1 MDACCVRPSPFLPP
15 NPEFCFRIQYHPTRV
30 REPCSIVS
38 SSRSLVR
45 HTVRSWIRDPTWG
58 GGSVVAQIVLVGLA
72 LLLLFPVGALSYF
85 IGEGLRDV
93 YPNTDVLRLVN
104 RGVLYVPLVF
114 LVSRFFLQARPG
126 VRLQPYLPLP
136 LNRRALV
143 HTQALLPVASLH
155 SLFAAVALVPLWT
168 HELVGTLPPVSA
180 LAWLVAALVW
190 AVLVPSYGAQLL
202 QTTLGRR
209 PARFA
214 GLAAIT
220 AVVLAVDAWLGLN
233 LLPTVSGGLF
243 GRPLLGL
250 AATGTL
256 AAALHEGTVQSV
268 LHTLRADDTGR
279 QRRGTVLPSAVR
291 SWVERTLPGGR
302 HAVLELQLIARHRR
316 TRGFALFGIGFGLLF
331 AALLGGEAWA
341 GGAIENGVNL
351 FNAAFWGVAGFMV
364 QYGPLCIG
372 ISSSFVDGVL
382 TRPAKPRQFLLAKLT
397 VMWAGAAPTL
407 LVFLPILA
415 LLPIH
420 QSALFIGL
428 AVYMLSILCP
438 LYVYFGPKMRKP
450 VDLSKSSFSISKG
463 SFHAIGILPALIP
476 VLIAPF
482 VLIFADGQLVWYAT
496 AGAFIG
502 VSLLSLL
509 LLRIKGLEWMEA
521 RLRENRHDL
530 TDGFRTNDPI

>member
-1 MDACCVRPSPFLPP
+1 M
-15 NPEFCFRIQYHPTRV
+15 
-30 REPCSIVS
+30 
-38 SSRSLVR
+38 
-45 HTVRSWIRDPTWG
+45 
-58 GGSVVAQIVLVGLA
+58 AQIVLVGLA

-93 YPNTDVLRLVN
+93 YPNADVLRLLN

-155 SLFAAVALVPLWT
+155 SLFAAVALVPLWA
-168 HELVGTLPPVSA
+168 HEILGTLPPVSA

-220 AVVLAVDAWLGLN
+220 AVVLAVDAWLGFD

-268 LHTLRADDTGR
+268 LRTLRADDTGR

-302 HAVLELQLIARHRR
+302 YAVLELQLIARHRR
-316 TRGFALFGIGFGLLF
+316 TRGFALFGIGFGLAF
-331 AALLGGEAWA
+331 AIILGTEAWVN
-341 GGAIENGVNL
+341 GAVENGVNL
-351 FNAAFWGVAGFMV
+351 FNAAFWGVAGFIV

-382 TRPAKPRQFLLAKLT
+382 PILFLLP
-397 VMWAGAAPTL
+397 V
-407 LVFLPILA
+407 
-415 LLPIH
+415 H
-420 QSALFIGL
+420 QSALFLGL

-476 VLIAPF
+476 VLVAPL
-482 VLIFADGQLVWYAT
+482 VLITADGRTLWYAAAAAL
-496 AGAFIG
+496 AGLG
-502 VSLLSLL
+502 LLSLL
-509 LLRIKGLEWMEA
+509 ILRIQGLAWMEA
-521 RLRENRHDL
+521 QLRENRHDL
-530 TDGFRTNDPI
+530 ADGFRTNDPI

>member
-1 MDACCVRPSPFLPP
+1 M
-15 NPEFCFRIQYHPTRV
+15 
-30 REPCSIVS
+30 
-38 SSRSLVR
+38 
-45 HTVRSWIRDPTWG
+45 
-58 GGSVVAQIVLVGLA
+58 AQIVLVGLA

-93 YPNTDVLRLVN
+93 YPNADVVRLIN
-104 RGVLYVPLVF
+104 RGVLYVPLAF

-136 LNRRALV
+136 LSRRSLV

-155 SLFAAVALVPLWT
+155 SLFATVALVPLWT
-168 HELVGTLPPVSA
+168 HEILGTLPPVSA
-180 LAWLVAALVW
+180 VAWLMGALTW
-190 AVLVPSYGAQLL
+190 AVLIPSYGAQLL

-214 GLAAIT
+214 GLAALT
-220 AVVLAVDAWLGLN
+220 AVALAVDAWLDLD
-233 LLPTVSGGLF
+233 LVPRLSSGLF

-250 AATGTL
+250 AATGAL

-268 LHTLRADDTGR
+268 LQTLRTDDTGR
-279 QRRGTVLPSAVR
+279 RRRGTVLPPAVR

-331 AALLGGEAWA
+331 AVLLGGEAWA

-372 ISSSFVDGVL
+372 ISSSFVDGLL

-420 QSALFIGL
+420 QSALFLGL
-428 AVYMLSILCP
+428 VVYMLSILCP

-463 SFHAIGILPALIP
+463 SFHAIGILPAAIP
-476 VLIAPF
+476 VLIVPF
-482 VLIFADGQLVWYAT
+482 VLITADGHLVWYAT

-502 VSLLSLL
+502 VSLLSLFF
-509 LLRIKGLEWMEA
+509 LRIRGLKWMEA
-521 RLRENRHDL
+521 QLRENRHDL
-530 TDGFRTNDPI
+530 ADGFRTNDPI